1 MLPDMET
8 GIREAMLQEFEEES
22 AGMRRVMERVP
33 ADRLLWKPHPK
44 SFTLGRLCEHLAEI
58 PNYAAVIVNGKA
70 RKLPA
75 ITNKAELLQ
84 AAELGI
90 AAGREAIAGSSDAH
104 LNSPM
109 GPDPETA
116 RPRTAWLRQR
126 VLSHMI
132 HHRGQLSVYLR
143 LLDVAVPGMYG
154 PSADEKPV
162 STSTS

>member
-8 GIREAMLQEFEEES
+8 GLREAILREFEEET
-22 AGMRRVMERVP
+22 AGTRRVLERVP
-33 ADRLLWKPHPK
+33 GDKLPWKPHPK
-44 SFTLGRLCEHLAEI
+44 SFTLGQLCEHLAAI
-58 PNYAAVIVNGKA
+58 PNHAAVIVNGKA

-75 ITNKAELLQ
+75 ITNKADLLQ
-84 AAELGI
+84 AVGLSI

-104 LNSPM
+104 LSAPM
-109 GPDPETA
+109 GPDPEIA

-143 LLDVAVPGMYG
+143 LLEVAVPGMYG
-154 PSADEKPV
+154 PSADEKPG
-162 STSTS
+162 SAGWN